1 MQSQMVE
8 NCMGISRL
16 HRQQTL
22 LKQGWEKS
30 VDKTLYPGV
39 EGEEYVPWC

>member
-1 MQSQMVE
+1 VRK
-8 NCMGISRL
+8 ID
-16 HRQQTL
+16 RQQTL

-39 EGEEYVPWC
+39 EGEEYVP